1 MYHLIEEQLA
11 RSRHEERTANL
22 ELEHRQS
29 LTKGLRPTASHQ
41 NHRARFLRR

>member
-29 LTKGLRPTASHQ
+29 LAQSLRPTAQ
-41 NHRARFLRR
+41 HRNQRLHFLKR

>member
-11 RSRHEERTANL
+11 RSRHEERTASL

-29 LTKGLRPTASHQ
+29 LAQSLRPTASHQ
-41 NHRARFLRR
+41 NHRAHFLMR

>member
-11 RSRHEERTANL
+11 RSRHVERTANL

-29 LTKGLRPTASHQ
+29 LAQSLRPTAQHRSQ
-41 NHRARFLRR
+41 RARSLKR